1 MVLAAFG
8 VVGCWVSFYNAFW
21 GQKAVFQLPS
31 PAAPRW
37 ILSTKHC
44 GCWIRC
50 PGVLRTGSSSS
61 MTGRRL
67 CSGSTSA
74 PWSPSWRRCAGA
86 PMAAQMCPHVLQGG
100 GLHCPFTCVIAAC
113 NLLQGI
119 AREQRVKALGQKS
132 LEDFEPNDL
141 NYESRL
147 QEDAFLNSGI
157 SFNLLT
163 ELGESAAGLGRSC
176 CTKGS
181 SWVPGFG
188 LGVRLTP

>member
-1 MVLAAFG
+1 MRG
-8 VVGCWVSFYNAFW
+8 HPW
-21 GQKAVFQLPS
+21 LP
-31 PAAPRW
+31 
-37 ILSTKHC
+37 KC
-44 GCWIRC
+44 
-50 PGVLRTGSSSS
+50 V
-61 MTGRRL
+61 
-67 CSGSTSA
+67 
-74 PWSPSWRRCAGA
+74 
-86 PMAAQMCPHVLQGG
+86 PMFCRGG
-100 GLHCPFTCVIAAC
+100 GLQCPFTCVIAAC